1 MRNDMMKMISAILLL
16 TVACSAK
23 LTGYKKRN
31 FDTISKIYELTQYPN
46 NLAFIANGSASV
58 PPGLF
63 NEKAQGRI
71 TPVGNF
77 SQHSTSLRRGFRLTS
92 HSWIRRLNRILLRS
106 RSYPDA
112 AVLSRLLRCPCGGI
126 YLWLSNGGV
135 LGRVLQDH
143 SLQSQRNK

>member
-1 MRNDMMKMISAILLL
+1 MTKTILAILLL
-16 TVACSAK
+16 TLGCSAK

-31 FDTISKIYELTQYPN
+31 FDTISRIYERTQYPN

-77 SQHSTSLRRGFRLTS
+77 SQCPSSLKPQFILTS
-92 HSWIRRLNRILLRS
+92 NSWI
-106 RSYPDA
+106 
-112 AVLSRLLRCPCGGI
+112 
-126 YLWLSNGGV
+126 
-135 LGRVLQDH
+135 
-143 SLQSQRNK
+143 